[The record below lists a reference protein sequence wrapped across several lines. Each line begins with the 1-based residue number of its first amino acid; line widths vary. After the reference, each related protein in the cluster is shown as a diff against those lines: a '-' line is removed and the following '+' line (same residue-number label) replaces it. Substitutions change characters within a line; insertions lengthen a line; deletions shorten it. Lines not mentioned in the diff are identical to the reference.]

1 MSSCT
6 DWHLGQ
12 FISTG
17 RCLTAA
23 HLKLSAHWNETKTVL
38 KLFRSCFVSAK
49 TKRFGGRVIYQ
60 KRNRGDFSSGF
71 EYRDNYSAHRT
82 LGFRGTPVET
92 AGVRRR
98 GAADAEAHAGST
110 TKLSGGQFGF
120 ACSLSRACAVGRSRP
135 RPESPGTANRRVRIN
150 SLSWMQRRDSQPPVC
165 TWCGVWRHWTEQK
178 TCRHVGGVLSARKS
192 ELKCGNMKPRIA
204 RLIVD
209 RVIRLVYNSANYSFP
224 AYVSL
229 QRYSADA

>member
-71 EYRDNYSAHRT
+71 EYRDNSAHRT

-98 GAADAEAHAGST
+98 GAQTPRRTPGRQRSYPADNSA
-110 TKLSGGQFGF
+110 
-120 ACSLSRACAVGRSRP
+120 SLALCRALAP
-135 RPESPGTANRRVRIN
+135 WADRVR
-150 SLSWMQRRDSQPPVC
+150 
-165 TWCGVWRHWTEQK
+165 
-178 TCRHVGGVLSARKS
+178 ARNHR
-192 ELKCGNMKPRIA
+192 EL
-204 RLIVD
+204 LIVECE
-209 RVIRLVYNSANYSFP
+209 
-224 AYVSL
+224 
-229 QRYSADA
+229 